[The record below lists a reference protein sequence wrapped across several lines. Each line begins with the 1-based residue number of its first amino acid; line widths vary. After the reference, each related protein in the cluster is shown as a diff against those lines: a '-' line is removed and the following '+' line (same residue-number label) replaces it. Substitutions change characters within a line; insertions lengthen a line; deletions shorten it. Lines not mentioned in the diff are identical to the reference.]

1 MSTQQKDV
9 KKKKSYTFL
18 VKRNPVRFY
27 SRSCRSCNAA
37 RELRRGTIKL
47 IKNKLRKAPR
57 AVLIT

>member
-27 SRSCRSCNAA
+27 SRSCNAA